1 MNAPQSY
8 FVTIGTIGGAPL
20 AVDLGQGFS
29 PAAGKPITL
38 SATLVLN
45 AVPGFPMQ
53 PGLVGGA
60 SPSSAGTYP
69 PGTVLTVYAPV
80 YAAINAAGGGS

>member
-1 MNAPQSY
+1 MNAPPPN
-8 FVTIGTIGGAPL
+8 FVTVGTIGGAPL
-20 AVDLGQGFS
+20 AIDLGQGFS
-29 PAAGKPITL
+29 PAVGKSITL
-38 SATLVLN
+38 SATLILN

-53 PGLVGGA
+53 PGLVGAA

-69 PGTVLTVYAPV
+69 PGTVLTVFAPV